1 MFLCA
6 LCVEK
11 NLGQE
16 NALNSHTNPYQK
28 ENEMSSKHEPFDETA
43 KVFYRRFFENKGLLV
58 ETEREVFFR
67 ARKIDLVVTCTE
79 SEQNSLDNTIF
90 SHFRSVNVLELK
102 GPNDPLTM
110 KDYNRILMRAWG
122 LGGLEEKTEEEEET
136 EEESDEEEEAVSDV
150 IKLLPSHRT
159 LTIVSVTKPQKIL
172 NTLKEEFQFSK
183 TEPGI
188 YHCKMG
194 HIKRWIICPS
204 ELLLV
209 EKNYPLLPLARGDKL
224 AEFISICVRDD
235 LVEYLQ
241 LIKDIGLLTDPNL
254 IWQKILEVQNMKP
267 EIKEETWSYIDRF
280 FQETPEAMT
289 KLPSLQKTFQ
299 ESLQEAVQQ
308 SVQEAAQ
315 EASAENQKRVLIRQL
330 RRKFASVPKKVVQKI
345 EATDDLEQLD
355 NWLDQIIVAKSLA
368 ETELQK

>member
-1 MFLCA
+1 
-6 LCVEK
+6 
-11 NLGQE
+11 
-16 NALNSHTNPYQK
+16 
-28 ENEMSSKHEPFDETA
+28 MSLKHEPFDETA

-67 ARKIDLVVTCTE
+67 ARKIDLVVTCSE

-90 SHFRSVNVLELK
+90 SHFRSINILELK

-136 EEESDEEEEAVSDV
+136 DEESVEEEEAVSDN

-159 LTIVSVTKPQKIL
+159 LTIVSVTKPNKIL
-172 NTLKEEFQFSK
+172 KTLKEEFQFSQ

-188 YHCKMG
+188 YHCKAG
-194 HIKRWIICPS
+194 QIKRWIICPS

-209 EKNYPLLPLARGDKL
+209 EKNYPLLPLARGKKL

-280 FQETPEAMT
+280 FQEMPEAMT
-289 KLPSLQKTFQ
+289 KLPT
-299 ESLQEAVQQ
+299 VQQ
-308 SVQEAAQ
+308 SVQESVQKAVQEAVQKAAQKAAQ
-315 EASAENQKRVLIRQL
+315 EASLESQKRVLIRLL

-345 EATDDLEQLD
+345 EATDDLDQLD
-355 NWLDQIIVAKSLA
+355 NWLDQIIVAESLA
-368 ETELQK
+368 ETELLAFGKSDNK

>member
-1 MFLCA
+1 M
-6 LCVEK
+6 V
-11 NLGQE
+11 Q
-16 NALNSHTNPYQK
+16 Y
-28 ENEMSSKHEPFDETA
+28 
-43 KVFYRRFFENKGLLV
+43 LLV

-67 ARKIDLVVTCTE
+67 ARKIDLVVTCSE

-90 SHFRSVNVLELK
+90 SHFRSINILELK

-136 EEESDEEEEAVSDV
+136 DEESAEEEEAVSDD

-159 LTIVSVTKPQKIL
+159 LTIVSVTKPNKIL
-172 NTLKEEFQFSK
+172 NTLKEEFQFSQ

-188 YHCKMG
+188 YHCKLG

-209 EKNYPLLPLARGDKL
+209 EKNYPLLPLAWGKKL

-280 FQETPEAMT
+280 FQEMPEAMT
-289 KLPSLQKTFQ
+289 KLPT
-299 ESLQEAVQQ
+299 VQQ
-308 SVQEAAQ
+308 SVQKTVEEAVQKAVQEAVQKAAKKAAQ
-315 EASAENQKRVLIRQL
+315 EASLESQKRVLIRQL

-345 EATDDLEQLD
+345 EATDDLDQLD
-355 NWLDQIIVAKSLA
+355 NWLDQIIVAESLA
-368 ETELQK
+368 ETELLAFGKSDNK